1 MAGRPTDYRKEYCEL
16 LIEHMGNGLSFES
29 FAAVV
34 NASKQTLYDWAEAN
48 PEFLDSKNIAF
59 ERSRLFWER
68 VGIDIAVKGEGNATA
83 YIFNMKNRFKQ
94 EWRDKVE
101 TGITDGDGNDREIV
115 SFYIPNNGRH
125 QYETKGNQAAA
136 GVSGEGS

>member
-1 MAGRPTDYRKEYCEL
+1 MGAGRPTDYKPEYCQL
-16 LIEHMGNGLSFES
+16 LIEHMSKGFSFEA
-29 FAAVV
+29 FAALV
-34 NASKQTLYDWAEAN
+34 NASKQTVYNWTEQF
-48 PEFLDSKNIAF
+48 PEFMDAKEIAF

-101 TGITDGDGNDREIV
+101 TGFTDTEGQDLPPVIV
-115 SFYIPNNGRH
+115 LPSNGR
-125 QYETKGNQAAA
+125 EASNQTTG
-136 GVSGEGS
+136 GVPGEGTK